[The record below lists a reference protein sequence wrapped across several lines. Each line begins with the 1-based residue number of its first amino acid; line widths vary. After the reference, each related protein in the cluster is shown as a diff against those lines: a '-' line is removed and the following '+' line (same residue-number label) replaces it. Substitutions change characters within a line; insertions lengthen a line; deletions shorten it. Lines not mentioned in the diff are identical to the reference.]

1 MRTDQVAV
9 QQHVRRKPPDVLLQA
24 TAAPTDDE
32 G

>member
-9 QQHVRRKPPDVLLQA
+9 QQHVRRKPDVLLQA